1 MVPDRI
7 RRVAEASMP
16 EVPLTVVP
24 NTTRHDV
31 MEPLTGSDNVGIEL
45 GVAAGSFSERMV
57 SSGKFF
63 KAFGVDTYDDYYHH
77 VGEYREA
84 LWSVGLMENYSLL
97 RMSFDDARHLFDED
111 TFDFIYVD
119 GFAHTGQEGGQTLAD
134 WWPKLK
140 VGGVMAGDDYHTD
153 WPLVMW
159 AVNEMVE
166 QLGVDLHL
174 TEVVDTTSYNRY
186 PSWYVV
192 KTPPVASAEIDPPD
206 ALQNLAEAEAKRV
219 ALHREKKKRRRARQ
233 RALSRVRA
241 AVGRS

>member
-1 MVPDRI
+1 MVPERI

-16 EVPLTVVP
+16 EVPVKVLP
-24 NTTRHDV
+24 NTSRADV
-31 MEPLTGSDNVGIEL
+31 LSQLGGSDNVGIEL

-57 SSGKFF
+57 SSGKFL
-63 KAFGVDTYDDYYHH
+63 KVFGVDTYDDYYHH

-84 LWSVGLMENYSLL
+84 LWSVGLLENYSLL
-97 RMSFDDARHLFDED
+97 RMSFEEAHQLFDDD

-140 VGGVMAGDDYHTD
+140 VGGVMAGDDYHPD

-166 QLGVDLHL
+166 QLGTELRV
-174 TEVVDTTSYNRY
+174 TEVVGTTSYNRY
-186 PSWYVV
+186 PSWFVI
-192 KTPPVASAEIDPPD
+192 KTPPVADATIDPPD
-206 ALQNLAEAEAKRV
+206 TLQSLAEVEAKRV
-219 ALHREKKKRRRARQ
+219 ATHRKKKEKRRAR
-233 RALSRVRA
+233 RELVNRLRPGS
-241 AVGRS
+241 